1 MTQQANSGL
10 APRDARPKEQVVV
23 FAIGEQ
29 SFVISASSVQEIRS
43 TDSLGGNVVELDRPV
58 LPKVRHIVERD
69 ARSYYVVSGY
79 EHFHLPL
86 SRPTSV
92 LILRNVPVAVL
103 VDRIEEMAEMRV
115 LLGLPRSFS
124 GEERT
129 WYRGVTVLGHKV
141 VPVAEPRGFLTAEEL
156 RCLEEEN
163 PGLLQT
169 VVHPAGTSRRRQ
181 GERA

>member
-156 RCLEEEN
+156 RRLEEEN

>member
-1 MTQQANSGL
+1 MTQPANTDL
-10 APRDARPKEQVVV
+10 TRRDPRPKEQVVV
-23 FAIGEQ
+23 FSIGEQ

-43 TDSLGGNVVELDRPV
+43 TDSLGGNVVDLDRAV
-58 LPKVRHIVERD
+58 LRKVRHIVERD

-92 LILRNVPVAVL
+92 LILRDVPVAVL

-115 LLGLPRSFS
+115 LLGLPRSFY
-124 GEERT
+124 GEERI
-129 WYRGVTVLGHKV
+129 WYRGLTVLGRNV

-156 RCLEEEN
+156 RRLEEEN
-163 PGLLQT
+163 PRLLRAAGQS
-169 VVHPAGTSRRRQ
+169 AGTSRNGR
-181 GERA
+181 EPA

>member
-115 LLGLPRSFS
+115 LLGLPRSFG
-124 GEERT
+124 GEERI

-141 VPVAEPRGFLTAEEL
+141 YRTWFK
-156 RCLEEEN
+156 
-163 PGLLQT
+163 
-169 VVHPAGTSRRRQ
+169 
-181 GERA
+181 